1 LTNNDVERR
10 KNVEHI
16 KKSNHSSILK
26 IEIKQNKIDSKISL
40 MKPKRIPR
48 LESKVRNLLQLV
60 FNEYRYP
67 TLELKNRLSN
77 ETGLRIEVVNM
88 WMSER

>member
-1 LTNNDVERR
+1 MEERD
-10 KNVEHI
+10 NVEHF
-16 KKSNHSSILK
+16 KKSNHSPN
-26 IEIKQNKIDSKISL
+26 IKTEGMQNGKHYKISH
-40 MKPKRIPR
+40 MKVRRIPR

-67 TLELKNRLSN
+67 TLELKKRLSN

-88 WMSER
+88 WMSKR